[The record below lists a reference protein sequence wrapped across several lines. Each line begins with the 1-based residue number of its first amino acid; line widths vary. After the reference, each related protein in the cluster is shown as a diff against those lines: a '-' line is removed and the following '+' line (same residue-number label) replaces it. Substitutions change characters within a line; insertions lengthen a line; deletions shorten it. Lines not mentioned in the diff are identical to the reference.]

1 MDSRRKGAGQH
12 AGQVGADVDRLLSML
27 AEAIINGERGIAAE
41 TTAQLLDQGSDPK
54 LVLERG
60 LIAGMDVVG
69 TRFKLGEYF
78 VPQVLVATRA
88 MKSSMEELRPRL
100 LSANVQPLGTMVLGT
115 IRGDLHDIGKSLVG
129 MMTEGAGFRVI
140 DLGVDVAPAKF
151 VAAAREHNA
160 TLVGV
165 STLLTT
171 TMMMVPEVINAIEAA
186 GLRGKIKVI
195 VGGAP
200 VTRQWAAEVGA
211 DAYAPDAA
219 SAVDRCR
226 ELVKSL

>member
-1 MDSRRKGAGQH
+1 MDSRRNVAGRQARH
-12 AGQVGADVDRLLSML
+12 DGADVDRLLSML
-27 AEAIINGERGIAAE
+27 AEAIINGERAAAAE
-41 TTAQLLDQGSDPK
+41 TTAQLLDLGSDPK

-69 TRFKLGEYF
+69 NRFKIGEYF

-88 MKSSMEELRPRL
+88 MKASMERLRPCL

-115 IRGDLHDIGKSLVG
+115 VRGDLHDIGKSLVG

-160 TLVGV
+160 TLVGI
-165 STLLTT
+165 STLLTN

-186 GLRGKIKVI
+186 GLRDKVKVI

-200 VTRQWAAEVGA
+200 VTPQWAAEAGA

-219 SAVDRCR
+219 SAVDLCR
-226 ELVKSL
+226 ELVKRS

>member
-1 MDSRRKGAGQH
+1 MTDPRRKDAAH
-12 AGQVGADVDRLLSML
+12 RAVADVERLLSDL
-27 AEAIINGERGIAAE
+27 AAAIMVGERATAAQ
-41 TTAQLLDQGSDPK
+41 TTALLLDLGSDPR
-54 LVLERG
+54 LILERG
-60 LIAGMDVVG
+60 LVAGMDVVG

-88 MKSSMEELRPRL
+88 MKASMETLRPRL
-100 LSANVQPLGTMVLGT
+100 LETNARPLGTMVLGT
-115 IRGDLHDIGKSLVG
+115 VRGDLHDIGKSLVG

-151 VAAAREHNA
+151 VAAAREHGA
-160 TLVGV
+160 TLVGI
-165 STLLTT
+165 SALLTN
-171 TMMMVPEVINAIEAA
+171 TMMMVPEVINALEEA
-186 GLRGKIKVI
+186 GLRDRTKVI

-219 SAVDRCR
+219 SAVDVCR
-226 ELVKSL
+226 RLAGPR